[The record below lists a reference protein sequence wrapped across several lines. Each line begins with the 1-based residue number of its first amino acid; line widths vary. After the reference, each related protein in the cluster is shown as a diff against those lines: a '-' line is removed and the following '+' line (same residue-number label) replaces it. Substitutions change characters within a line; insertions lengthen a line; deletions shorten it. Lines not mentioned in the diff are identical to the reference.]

1 MAIGD
6 GVLVEEILIETAAG
20 VMTITLNRPERKNA
34 FTLEMIDAWAD
45 ALRNA
50 QADPDVRA
58 VIVTGT
64 GDSFCAGIDLS
75 VLKEIDPS
83 PLARMEVLTE
93 RIHAVSRALR
103 DLDKPVLAA
112 INGAAVGAGL
122 DMALMCDIR
131 FAARSARMSEGYVKA
146 GLVPGNGGCYLL
158 PRLIGLP
165 RALEMLLSGRFME
178 AEEAVRVGLVNR
190 VCEDPAL
197 LDESLAFAQ
206 ELATWSPLVV
216 TTTKRLVYE
225 SLQTTLDTSL
235 RLGATYMGIL
245 QSASSPTGKETT
257 Q

>member
-1 MAIGD
+1 M
-6 GVLVEEILIETAAG
+6 EEILIETAAG

-245 QSASSPTGKETT
+245 QSASSPTRKETT

>member
-1 MAIGD
+1 M
-6 GVLVEEILIETAAG
+6 EEILIETAAG

>member
-1 MAIGD
+1 M
-6 GVLVEEILIETAAG
+6 EEILIETAAG

-50 QADPDVRA
+50 QGDSDVRA

>member
-1 MAIGD
+1 
-6 GVLVEEILIETAAG
+6 VEEILIETAAG

-50 QADPDVRA
+50 QGDSDVRA